1 MNIDIGGR
9 IKLLRLYYGL
19 TQQELADRCEL
30 SKGFISQLESNQTS
44 PSLATLS
51 DIFDA
56 LGTSFEEFFAQ
67 TGSSTPV
74 VYKSEDMCEKNIE
87 DVGKMTWLV
96 STAQRNS
103 MEPILYEILPG
114 QETPVD
120 MPHAGEEFGYVLSG
134 SIVLRLGMQ
143 TSKLRRGDAFY
154 FKADK
159 QHSLKNRGKT
169 TATVIWV
176 SSPPNF

>member
-67 TGSSTPV
+67 TGDSAPV
-74 VYKSEDMCEKNIE
+74 VYKSEDMCEKE
-87 DVGKMTWLV
+87 DETGKRTWLV
-96 STAQRNS
+96 STAQRNE

-120 MPHAGEEFGYVLSG
+120 MPHAGEEFGYVLAG
-134 SIVLRLGMQ
+134 TVKI
-143 TSKLRRGDAFY
+143 KIGDHQYKAKKGESFY
-154 FKADK
+154 FAADEN
-159 QHSLKNRGKT
+159 HTIINTGNS
-169 TATVIWV
+169 TAKILWV
-176 SSPPNF
+176 STPPSF

>member
-30 SKGFISQLESNQTS
+30 SKGFISQLESNQTA

-56 LGTSFEEFFAQ
+56 LGTSFEEFFAE
-67 TGSSTPV
+67 TGSSEQV
-74 VYKSEDMCEKNIE
+74 VYKSEDMCVKNID
-87 DVGKMTWLV
+87 DVGSMTWLV
-96 STAQRNS
+96 ATAQRNA
-103 MEPILYEILPG
+103 MEPILYELLPG
-114 QETPVD
+114 KETPVD

-134 SIVLRLGMQ
+134 AITLRIGLQ
-143 TSKLRRGDAFY
+143 TKRLRRGDAFY

-159 QHSLKNRGKT
+159 QHSIKNRGKT
-169 TATVIWV
+169 TAQIIWV

>member
-1 MNIDIGGR
+1 M
-9 IKLLRLYYGL
+9 
-19 TQQELADRCEL
+19 
-30 SKGFISQLESNQTS
+30 
-44 PSLATLS
+44 
-51 DIFDA
+51 
-56 LGTSFEEFFAQ
+56 
-67 TGSSTPV
+67 
-74 VYKSEDMCEKNIE
+74 YKSEDMCEKE
-87 DVGKMTWLV
+87 DEIGKMTWLV

-103 MEPILYEILPG
+103 MEPIMYEILPG

-159 QHSLKNRGKT
+159 QHSLKNRGKS

>member
-30 SKGFISQLESNQTS
+30 SKGFISQLESNSTS
-44 PSLATLS
+44 PSLTTLS

-67 TGSSTPV
+67 TGDSVPV
-74 VYKSEDMCEKNIE
+74 VYKSEDMCEKTVDDI
-87 DVGKMTWLV
+87 GKMTWLV

-103 MEPILYEILPG
+103 MEPILYELLPG
-114 QETPVD
+114 KETPVD

-134 SIVLRLGMQ
+134 SITLRLGMK
-143 TSKLRRGDAFY
+143 TERLRRGDAFY

-159 QHSLKNRGKT
+159 QHSIKNRGKS
-169 TATVIWV
+169 TAQILWV

>member
-30 SKGFISQLESNQTS
+30 SKGFISQLESNNTS
-44 PSLATLS
+44 PSLETLS

-67 TGSSTPV
+67 TGSSAPI
-74 VYKSEDMCEKNIE
+74 VYRSEDMCEKE
-87 DVGKMTWLV
+87 DETGKRTWLV

-103 MEPILYEILPG
+103 MEPIMYEIAPG
-114 QETPVD
+114 AETQVD

-134 SIVLRLGMQ
+134 SLVLRVGTQ
-143 TSKLRRGDAFY
+143 TQKLRRGDAFY
-154 FKADK
+154 FEADK
-159 QHSLKNRGKT
+159 QHNLKNRGKT
-169 TATVIWV
+169 TATVLWV

>member
-1 MNIDIGGR
+1 MNIDIGNR
-9 IKLLRLYYGL
+9 IKHLRLYYGL

-30 SKGFISQLESNQTS
+30 SKGFISQLESNQTA

-56 LGTSFEEFFAQ
+56 LGTTFEEFFAQ
-67 TGSSTPV
+67 TDNSTPV
-74 VYKSEDMCEKNIE
+74 FKSADMCVKNVDGAGSI
-87 DVGKMTWLV
+87 TWLV
-96 STAQRNS
+96 ATAQRND
-103 MEPILYEILPG
+103 MEPVLYELVPG
-114 QETPVD
+114 GETPVD

-134 SIVLRLGMQ
+134 TIILRLGMK

-159 QHSLKNRGKT
+159 QHSLKNPGKT
-169 TATVIWV
+169 AASVIWV
-176 SSPPNF
+176 SSPPTF

>member
-30 SKGFISQLESNQTS
+30 SKGFISQLESNSTS

-67 TGSSTPV
+67 TGDSAPV
-74 VYKSEDMCEKNIE
+74 VYRSEDMCEKNVDDI
-87 DVGKMTWLV
+87 GKMTWLV

-103 MEPILYEILPG
+103 MEPILYELLPG
-114 QETPVD
+114 KETPVD

-134 SIVLRLGMQ
+134 SITLRLGMK
-143 TSKLRRGDAFY
+143 TERLRRGDAFY

-159 QHSLKNRGKT
+159 QHSIKNRGKS
-169 TATVIWV
+169 TAQILWV

>member
-1 MNIDIGGR
+1 MEIGEKLRELR
-9 IKLLRLYYGL
+9 IQRGL
-19 TQQELADRCEL
+19 TQEELADRCEL

-67 TGSSTPV
+67 TGDSAPV
-74 VYKSEDMCEKNIE
+74 VYKSEDMCEKE
-87 DVGKMTWLV
+87 DETGKRTWLV
-96 STAQRNS
+96 STAQRNE

-134 SIVLRLGMQ
+134 SLVLRVGTQ
-143 TSKLRRGDAFY
+143 TQKLRRGDAFY
-154 FKADK
+154 FEADK
-159 QHSLKNRGKT
+159 QHNLKNRGKT
-169 TATVIWV
+169 TATVLWV

>member
-1 MNIDIGGR
+1 MNIDIGNR

-51 DIFDA
+51 DIFDV
-56 LGTSFEEFFAQ
+56 LGTTFEEFFAESDKASPVFSKADMSVKNVEGV
-67 TGSSTPV
+67 GS
-74 VYKSEDMCEKNIE
+74 I
-87 DVGKMTWLV
+87 TWLV
-96 STAQRNS
+96 TTAQRND
-103 MEPILYEILPG
+103 MEPILYELLPG
-114 QETPVD
+114 CETEVD

-134 SIVLRLGMQ
+134 SIVLKYGMK
-143 TSKLRRGDAFY
+143 TSKLKRGDAFY

-159 QHSLKNRGKT
+159 QHSIKNQGKT
-169 TATVIWV
+169 TASVIWV
-176 SSPPNF
+176 SSPPTF

>member
-67 TGSSTPV
+67 TGDGAPV
-74 VYKSEDMCEKNIE
+74 VYKSEDMCEKE
-87 DVGKMTWLV
+87 DETGKRTWLV
-96 STAQRNS
+96 STAQRNE
-103 MEPILYEILPG
+103 MEPILYELLPG

-134 SIVLRLGMQ
+134 SITLRLGMK
-143 TSKLRRGDAFY
+143 TERLRRGDAFY
-154 FKADK
+154 FTADK
-159 QHSLKNRGKT
+159 QHSIKNRGKS
-169 TATVIWV
+169 TAQIIWV

>member
-1 MNIDIGGR
+1 MNIDIGNR

-30 SKGFISQLESNQTS
+30 SKGFISQIESNQTS

-67 TGSSTPV
+67 TGSSSPV
-74 VYKSEDMCEKNIE
+74 VYKSEDMCVKNID
-87 DVGKMTWLV
+87 DVGSMTWLV
-96 STAQRNS
+96 ATAQRNT

-120 MPHAGEEFGYVLSG
+120 MPHSGEEFGYVLSG
-134 SIVLRLGMQ
+134 SITLKLGMQ
-143 TSKLRRGDAFY
+143 THKLGRGDAFY
-154 FKADK
+154 FEAGKP
-159 QHSLKNRGKT
+159 HSIKNRGKSK
-169 TATVIWV
+169 ATIIWV

>member
-1 MNIDIGGR
+1 VNIDIGGR

-30 SKGFISQLESNQTS
+30 SKGFISQLESNSTS
-44 PSLATLS
+44 PSLETLS

-67 TGSSTPV
+67 TGSGAQI
-74 VYKSEDMCEKNIE
+74 VYKSEDMCEKE
-87 DVGKMTWLV
+87 DETGKMTWLV
-96 STAQRNS
+96 STAQKNS
-103 MEPILYEILPG
+103 MEPIMYELLPG

-134 SIVLRLGMQ
+134 SIVLRHGTQ
-143 TSKLRRGDAFY
+143 TQKLRRGDAFY

-159 QHSLKNRGKT
+159 QHSLKNRGKSA
-169 TATVIWV
+169 ATVLWV